1 MVKCLKCSYEILRH
15 TFQNV
20 LTQLNPH
27 LAVKPKEELV
37 RPDGDVEIPK
47 EDVEK
52 FCLAQCP
59 RCNSD
64 LLKPDVIFFGDNVPK
79 PRVEKVRQL
88 VSDCDIL
95 LVIGSSLDVFSG
107 YRIIL
112 QAKEEGKKFA
122 LINIGPT
129 RADKLADIK
138 VTSRAGLVLERV
150 LVPKSEIKT

>member
-1 MVKCLKCSYEILRH
+1 VKCLKCSYEILRH

-27 LAVKPKEELV
+27 LALKPKEELV
-37 RPDGDVEIPK
+37 RPDGDVELRP
-47 EDVEK
+47 EDVER

-59 RCNSD
+59 KCSSD
-64 LLKPDVIFFGDNVPK
+64 LLKPDVTFFGDNVPK

-107 YRIIL
+107 YRIVL

-129 RADKLADIK
+129 RADKFADIK
-138 VTSRAGLVLERV
+138 VNSRAGLVLDKV
-150 LVPKSEIKT
+150 LISSDEIKT